1 MKKIRFRNKYL
12 RIIIYTILGLFLIY
26 IYFLLLINTNFKD
39 YLSYSISNNIN
50 NKFSYKTNKLVYN
63 SLNRIVNIND
73 NKKEEEIIIEN
84 KVVNPLIYIY
94 NTHDSEK
101 YNLPFTNDYSITPD
115 VKIAS
120 FILKDHL
127 NDLNIDSYVET
138 KSVYKYIKKN
148 NLNYNISYDISRKYI
163 TDLKN
168 KYNFKIY
175 IDLHRD
181 SVKYNTTLYTKN
193 NKKYAKILF
202 VLGKKNKNYKN
213 NLKFINYI
221 NNKLNKDY
229 KGLSRGILY
238 RDDARFNQDI
248 SDNAILLELGGVDNT
263 IEELNNTLYILANIL
278 KEYLNENQKN

>member
-181 SVKYNTTLYTKN
+181 SVKYNATLYTKN

-221 NNKLNKDY
+221 NDKLNKDY

-278 KEYLNENQKN
+278 KEYLNEN

>member
-26 IYFLLLINTNFKD
+26 IYFILLINTNFKD

-120 FILKDHL
+120 FILH
-127 NDLNIDSYVET
+127 
-138 KSVYKYIKKN
+138 
-148 NLNYNISYDISRKYI
+148 ISQLIMER
-163 TDLKN
+163 
-168 KYNFKIY
+168 
-175 IDLHRD
+175 
-181 SVKYNTTLYTKN
+181 
-193 NKKYAKILF
+193 
-202 VLGKKNKNYKN
+202 
-213 NLKFINYI
+213 
-221 NNKLNKDY
+221 
-229 KGLSRGILY
+229 
-238 RDDARFNQDI
+238 
-248 SDNAILLELGGVDNT
+248 
-263 IEELNNTLYILANIL
+263 
-278 KEYLNENQKN
+278 

>member
-39 YLSYSISNNIN
+39 YLSYSINNNIN

-181 SVKYNTTLYTKN
+181 SVKYNATLYTKN

-221 NNKLNKDY
+221 NDKLNKDY

-278 KEYLNENQKN
+278 KEYLNEN

>member
-26 IYFLLLINTNFKD
+26 IYFILLINTNFKD
-39 YLSYSISNNIN
+39 YLSYSINNNIN

-138 KSVYKYIKKN
+138 KSVYNYIKKN

-181 SVKYNTTLYTKN
+181 SVKYNATLYTKN

-221 NNKLNKDY
+221 NDKLNKDY

-278 KEYLNENQKN
+278 KEYLNEN